1 MSDPSQVIL
10 EQQQDYRFAIH
21 FGVEEGQIP
30 PGLTL
35 PLLIADE
42 SRPLGGG
49 MGPTPTQLLV
59 AAVANCMSASLLFAL
74 RKFKQRPEPLRA
86 EGRADTGR
94 NEAGRLRVQTI
105 HITLRLGVPAADL
118 LHLDRVLEQFEEF
131 CTVGQSVAQGIP
143 VQITVMDSLGALLKS
158 SPMLMS

>member
-1 MSDPSQVIL
+1 MSDHSEVIL
-10 EQQQDYRFAIH
+10 EQQQDYRFAIR
-21 FGVEEGQIP
+21 FGSDGGQTFAG
-30 PGLTL
+30 GLT
-35 PLLIADE
+35 PILIADE
-42 SRPLGGG
+42 GPPLGSG

-86 EGRADTGR
+86 EGHADTGR
-94 NEAGRLRVQTI
+94 NEAGRLRVQMI
-105 HITLRLGVPAADL
+105 HINLHLGVPAADL

-143 VQITVMDSLGALLKS
+143 VGVTVMDSLGALLKS
-158 SPMLMS
+158 PSMP